1 MSSNRNRSIIIL
13 LLGLSALGLLGF
25 YAIPTIASAWG
36 TSQENTSSE
45 SAAKTAELAD
55 MAKAY
60 EQILLRDPGS
70 REALRG
76 LVEIKLQQGD
86 LRGSVTFLERLVA
99 LSPDKPDYAVL
110 LAQAKQKLGDREGA
124 VQVYRAVLATQPAE
138 VNALQGLVNLL
149 LQEKGPEAA
158 IGVLQDSLKK
168 ISQAPQTD
176 INQVTSVQLLLAQ
189 IYADGERYPE
199 AVAVYDAA
207 INANQR
213 DFRSFLAKALVL
225 EKIGRP
231 VEAKPL
237 FAKAIALAPPDY
249 KDQVKKIAN
258 SPDQQNLSPT
268 PTPTPTPTPK

>member
-1 MSSNRNRSIIIL
+1 MSFNRNRWIVTL
-13 LLGLSALGLLGF
+13 LLGLGSLGLLGY
-25 YAIPTIASAWG
+25 YAIPTISSAWG
-36 TSQENTSSE
+36 QNKDNLPSDSTVE
-45 SAAKTAELAD
+45 TAGLAD
-55 MAKAY
+55 LARAY
-60 EQILLRDPGS
+60 EQILQREPNS

-76 LVEIKLQQGD
+76 LVDVKLQQGD
-86 LRGSVTFLERLVA
+86 LRGSVTYLERLVA

-110 LAQAKQKLGDREGA
+110 LAQSQQKLGDRDGA
-124 VQVYRAVLATQPAE
+124 VRVYRAILANQPAQI
-138 VNALQGLVNLL
+138 NALQGLVNLL

-168 ISQAPQTD
+168 INQAPQTD
-176 INQVTSVQLLLAQ
+176 LTQVTSVQLLLAQ

-213 DFRSFLAKALVL
+213 DFRPLLAKALVL

-237 FAKAIALAPPDY
+237 FAKAIALAPADY

-258 SPDQQNLSPT
+258 SPDQQNLA